1 MQVRKAYKKF
11 ALRVHPDKAAAACR
25 FGTDLVPGTP
35 LVGDA
40 PAIQVHNV
48 AMWSHWGANTCLEL
62 GLIYHSNDRA
72 QCLAL
77 YVCISRKL

>member
-25 FGTDLVPGTP
+25 FGVGVVPGTQ

-40 PAIQVHNV
+40 PAIQVWAQQQAYLRDGTRACN
-48 AMWSHWGANTCLEL
+48 S
-62 GLIYHSNDRA
+62 GL
-72 QCLAL
+72 
-77 YVCISRKL
+77 V